1 MFSGSSSVP
10 SASESSSRKAQGAV
24 LVTLTG
30 HLWRPRRATASHSSV
45 MALSSLVIE
54 PWPAVPSTVSRI
66 QCMPFSAVSTR

>member
-10 SASESSSRKAQGAV
+10 SASESSSRKARTV